1 MQTIKCS
8 RTKGKILY
16 PTLSNTWMLSL
27 GDLAFTGGSDTEKDV
42 ILLHFII

>member
-1 MQTIKCS
+1 
-8 RTKGKILY
+8 
-16 PTLSNTWMLSL
+16 MLSL